1 MMPVLVDT
9 SAWVDFLRP
18 GLRPLGE
25 RVDELLYADQARICG
40 VVVAELLHGLKGAGE
55 QRQMRWLLDRVQRLD
70 TIEQDWDDAGNLL
83 RELREKGL
91 TVPVTD
97 AILAV
102 VARRNDIAVL
112 TADDHFR
119 LLGAAID
126 TSDSL

>member
-1 MMPVLVDT
+1 MRPVLVDT

-25 RVDELLYADQARICG
+25 RVEELLGADQARICG
-40 VVVAELLHGLKGAGE
+40 VVITELLHGLKGAGE
-55 QRQMRWLLDRVQRLD
+55 ERQVLWLLERVWRIE

-83 RELREKGL
+83 RTLRKKGL

-97 AILAV
+97 AMVAV
-102 VARRNDIAVL
+102 VAKRNGIAVL

-119 LLGAAID
+119 HLGVTID
-126 TSDSL
+126 PLDYS

>member
-1 MMPVLVDT
+1 MRPVLVDT

-25 RVDELLYADQARICG
+25 RVDELLDADQARICG

-55 QRQMRWLLDRVQRLD
+55 HRQMRWLLDRVQRLD

-126 TSDSL
+126 TSGNL

>member
-1 MMPVLVDT
+1 MKPVLIDT

-25 RVDELLYADQARICG
+25 RVDELLGTDQARICG
-40 VVVAELLHGLKGAGE
+40 VVITELLQGLRGAGE
-55 QRQMRWLLDRVQRLD
+55 ERQVLWLLERVRRIE

-83 RELREKGL
+83 RVLREKSL

-102 VARRNDIAVL
+102 VAKRNDMTIL

-119 LLGAAID
+119 HLGVAID
-126 TSDSL
+126 TVD

>member
-1 MMPVLVDT
+1 MKPVLIDT

-25 RVDELLYADQARICG
+25 RVDELLGADQARICG
-40 VVVAELLHGLKGAGE
+40 VVITELLHGIKGGGE
-55 QRQMRWLLDRVQRLD
+55 ERQVLWLLERVWRIE

-83 RELREKGL
+83 RTLRKKGL

-97 AILAV
+97 AMVAV
-102 VARRNDIAVL
+102 VAKRNGVAVL

-119 LLGAAID
+119 HLGVEVD
-126 TSDSL
+126 TQDYL